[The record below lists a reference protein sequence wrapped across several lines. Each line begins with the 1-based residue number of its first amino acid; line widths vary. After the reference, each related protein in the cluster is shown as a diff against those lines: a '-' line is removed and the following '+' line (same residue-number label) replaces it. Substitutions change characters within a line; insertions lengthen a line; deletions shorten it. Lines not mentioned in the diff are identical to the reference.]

1 MKVYVDFDRTL
12 FDCDKFLEDL
22 YALINKYNI
31 SKTIF
36 KECQNQCRKTGF
48 NPHIILNLVKE
59 KYEFDEELFHEIDN
73 LIRNTSNY
81 LYQDTIPF
89 LEYLKDNKNEI
100 IILTK
105 GNSDYQREKIFNSH
119 LDSYYNKLIVTMKHK
134 GKLNID
140 YENSIFIDD
149 NPLEIESIIEKKPKM
164 IIRMQRNNSKYSNI
178 PLDIDINTVVSLDEI
193 IQKKLLNNI

>member
-105 GNSDYQREKIFNSH
+105 GNSDYQREKIFNAH
-119 LDSYYNKLIVTMKHK
+119 LDLYYNKLMVTMKHK
-134 GKLNID
+134 GKLHLD
-140 YENSIFIDD
+140 YDNGVFIDD
-149 NPLEIESIIEKKPKM
+149 NPIEIQSLLDRKPKM
-164 IIRMQRNNSKYSNI
+164 IIRIQRENSKYSSI
-178 PLDIDINTVVSLDEI
+178 PLDIDIKTVKSLQEI
-193 IQKKLLNNI
+193 MDNKII

>member
-1 MKVYVDFDRTL
+1 MKIYVDFDRTL
-12 FDCDKFLEDL
+12 FDCDKFLDDM
-22 YALINKYNI
+22 YKIISKYNI
-31 SKTIF
+31 DKSLF
-36 KECQNQCRKTGF
+36 KECQNQCKRKGF
-48 NPHIILNLVKE
+48 NPHTILNLVKE
-59 KYEFDEELFHEIDN
+59 KYDFNEELFHEIN
-73 LIRNTSNY
+73 MLIGSTNNY
-81 LYQDTIPF
+81 LFPDAIPF
-89 LEYLKDNKNEI
+89 LEYLKSLNYDI

-178 PLDIDINTVVSLDEI
+178 PLDIDINMVVSLDEI
-193 IQKKLLNNI
+193 IQRKLLNNI